1 MAQCSLLQFPDVN
14 GFITPLFAIFFSLYL
29 IVAVI
34 LLLNLLIAIMGDTFD
49 KVKNPEESQVLMAR
63 ARFID
68 AAEATQK
75 GKNREMIE

>member
-14 GFITPLFAIFFSLYL
+14 GFITPLFAFFFSFFL

-63 ARFID
+63 ASFID
-68 AAEATQK
+68 ASEASLSRKAQE
-75 GKNREMIE
+75 RIE